1 MQNYEGED
9 PMDVISGE
17 IAPKFMVL
25 SGHEKVVRMVQ
36 EEGKTAGDLLEQA
49 LMKTEGVKERS
60 QFMVMYKARELIALD
75 GKQSR
80 AKLR

>member
-25 SGHEKVVRMVQ
+25 SGHEKVVRMV
-36 EEGKTAGDLLEQA
+36 
-49 LMKTEGVKERS
+49 
-60 QFMVMYKARELIALD
+60 
-75 GKQSR
+75 
-80 AKLR
+80 